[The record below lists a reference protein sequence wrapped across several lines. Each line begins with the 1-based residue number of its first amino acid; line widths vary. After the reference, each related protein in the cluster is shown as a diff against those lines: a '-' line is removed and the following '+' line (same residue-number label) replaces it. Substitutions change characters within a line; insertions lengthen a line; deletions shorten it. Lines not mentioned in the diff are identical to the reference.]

1 MKGECYALVGRGR
14 IAQIVSRK
22 GTADMEPQRID
33 KDELKR
39 RLDAGEAF
47 TILDDRSPEAWEK
60 ADSQLP
66 GSIRVPPDDLDK
78 HLQEIPLNARILT
91 YCT

>member
-1 MKGECYALVGRGR
+1 MEAPR
-14 IAQIVSRK
+14 I
-22 GTADMEPQRID
+22 E

-39 RLDAGEAF
+39 RLDAGEQF

-60 ADSQLP
+60 ADTQIP
-66 GSIRVPPDDLDK
+66 GSIRVPPDELDK
-78 HLQEIPLNARILT
+78 HLQEIPRNGKILT